1 MRPPRPKQIPT
12 TRVLHGDTVVDPFAW
27 MRNRD
32 DPDVISYLDGEND
45 FTTAATSHLSDLRA
59 AIFDEIRE
67 RTQETDLSAPARR
80 GSWWYL
86 TRTVEGLQ
94 YPIYARRRGA
104 PDGPEETILDVNQV
118 ASGHEFCRIGVLALS
133 TDQRLAAYSVDFDGS
148 EQFTMRIRD
157 LTTGTDLATEIPNTY
172 YTAARSADDRYLF
185 YVTTDEA
192 HRPHRL
198 WRHELGS
205 EPADDVVV
213 YTEEDERFFLSVS
226 SSQDRRFLFLSVS
239 SHTTS
244 EVRYLAADRP
254 LDEFLPVVPRA
265 AGVRYTAEHRQGR
278 FLVITDDDAPDGR
291 LVSMPVGTPDL
302 VEEVVAHRPGRR
314 LGGILPLAGHTV
326 VFGREGG
333 LTALWLLDDGE
344 LDTISFDEPLY
355 TVGPGRNL
363 EYDTWVL
370 RLRYESLVTPARVL
384 DVDLVTGEQTVV
396 KETPVLGGYD
406 PTRYRQE
413 RRWARAPDG
422 ADVPVSV
429 VFLADRPAPGP
440 LLLYGYGAYEA
451 SMDPWFS
458 IPRLSLLDRGVAFAI
473 AHVRGG
479 GELGRLW
486 YEHGKMAE
494 KQHTFDDFAACARHL
509 CEVGLTAPDRLV
521 GRGGSAG
528 GLLIGAVANQ
538 HPKSFTALVAEVPF
552 VDVINTMLDESLP
565 LTVIEWEEWGNPH
578 DPEHYRWMR
587 AYSPYDNVDA
597 RPYPAILATAG
608 LNDPRVQFWEPAK
621 WVAKLR
627 TVWTGTESE
636 LLLKTEMGAG
646 HSGPSGRY
654 DAWRDEAFVLAWV
667 LDRVGG
673 SRLDVS
679 S

>member
-1 MRPPRPKQIPT
+1 MHPPRPKQIPT
-12 TRVLHGDTVVDPFAW
+12 ERVLHGDTVVDPFAW

-32 DPDVISYLDGEND
+32 DPDVVAYLEAEND
-45 FTTAATSHLSDLRA
+45 FTAAATSHLDGLRQT
-59 AIFDEIRE
+59 IFTEIKE

-80 GSWWYL
+80 GPWWYV

-118 ASGHEFCRIGVLALS
+118 AAGHDFCRIGVLAVS

-148 EQFTMRIRD
+148 ERYTMRIRD
-157 LTTGTDLATEIPNTY
+157 LQTGTDLDTQIPDTY
-172 YTAARSADDRYLF
+172 YTAAWSADDRYLF
-185 YVTTDEA
+185 YVTVDEA
-192 HRPHRL
+192 HRPFRL

-205 EPADDVVV
+205 DPADDTVV
-213 YTEEDERFFLSVS
+213 YTEHDERFFLTVS
-226 SSQDRRFLFLSVS
+226 SSQDRRYLFVDVS

-254 LDEFLPVVPRA
+254 LDDPVPVLPRA
-265 AGVRYTAEHRQGR
+265 AGVRYSVEHQQGR
-278 FLVITDDDAPDGR
+278 FLIVTEDEAPDGR
-291 LVSMPVGTPDL
+291 LVAMPVGNPEL
-302 VEEVVAHRPGRR
+302 RHEVVAHRPGRR
-314 LGGILPLAGHTV
+314 LVGILPLAGHTV
-326 VFGREGG
+326 VFGRDDA
-333 LTALWLLDDGE
+333 LTAVWLLDGGDLVPIE
-344 LDTISFDEPLY
+344 FDEPLY
-355 TVGPGRNL
+355 TVAPGQNL

-370 RLRYESLVTPARVL
+370 RLRYQSLVTPARVI

-406 PTRYRQE
+406 PNRYRQE
-413 RRWARAPDG
+413 RHWAQAPDG
-422 ADVPVSV
+422 TEVPISLVYRT
-429 VFLADRPAPGP
+429 DRTAPGP
-440 LLLYGYGAYEA
+440 LVLYGYGAYEH

-458 IPRLSLLDRGVAFAI
+458 IPRLSLLDRGVAFAV

-494 KQHTFDDFAACARHL
+494 KQHTFDDFAACATYL
-509 CEVGLTAPDRLV
+509 CEAGLTSPDRLAA
-521 GRGGSAG
+521 RGGSAG

-538 HPKSFTALVAEVPF
+538 HPESFAALVAEVPF

-565 LTVIEWEEWGNPH
+565 LTVIEWEEWGDPH
-578 DPEHYRWMR
+578 DPEQYRWMR
-587 AYSPYDNVDA
+587 AYAPYENVA
-597 RPYPAILATAG
+597 ERPYPAILATAG

-627 TVWTGTESE
+627 RVWTRSDAD

-654 DAWRDEAFVLAWV
+654 DAWRDEAFILAWI
-667 LDRVGG
+667 LDRIGVSAVGL
-673 SRLDVS
+673 SR
-679 S
+679 